1 MKLRTESEILSHLD
15 NDFAWRIKEIDVLKK
30 AVRTASGDYERTL
43 IRAGIPLVYAHW
55 EGFIKSAAEGM
66 VCFVSYRNSTYRE
79 LAHCFALHGLDAKI
93 RLLTESKKEQ
103 VRVTVLEFLLNEI
116 DRKARLPRNKKFNTG
131 GNLSFERFVG
141 IATAVG
147 VDVSRYNTRAIF
159 VDRSLLGQRNNI
171 AHGAWLELTAGGF
184 MDVADGVLSLLRSF
198 KTDLEESII
207 HNLYVQ

>member
-1 MKLRTESEILSHLD
+1 M
-15 NDFAWRIKEIDVLKK
+15 
-30 AVRTASGDYERTL
+30 
-43 IRAGIPLVYAHW
+43 P
-55 EGFIKSAAEGM
+55 
-66 VCFVSYRNSTYRE
+66 
-79 LAHCFALHGLDAKI
+79 KI
-93 RLLTESKKEQ
+93 RLLTEPKKEQ

-131 GNLSFERFVG
+131 GNLNFERFVG

-184 MDVADGVLSLLRSF
+184 MDVADGVLRLLRSF

-207 HNLYVQ
+207 HKLYVQ